1 MDNYLLEELLNID
14 DKITESELG
23 LLGQFLKE
31 LPEKALNLGIT
42 GHIGFASWLADHQ
55 GNTQDRGK
63 SSGEDRCRQGCVT
76 VFGFSDQNRVD
87 GVSTANDC
95 SQFWSGC
102 DQCHGNARLCRRGF
116 CSGASGKSFQLCRR
130 CSYLASEALCRGGLY
145 H

>member
-31 LPEKALNLGIT
+31 LPEKALNLGIRVV
-42 GHIGFASWLADHQ
+42 LAILALLLGLQ
-55 GNTQDRGK
+55 II
-63 SSGEDRCRQGCVT
+63 
-76 VFGFSDQNRVD
+76 RVIRKIVERALARTDADKGVSQFLDD